1 MGTLEDITER
11 KAAEMEI
18 DRVHKA
24 LVSAS
29 RQAGMAE
36 VATNVLHNVGNVLNS
51 LNVSAN
57 LVADRVRNLKSDSLA
72 RLVALLQE
80 NSARLGTFMTDD
92 ERGKRIPDFLAQLSS
107 HILNTQRSLLTELES
122 LGRDIDHIK
131 DIVSTQQ
138 TYAKRCGVS
147 ETVDVAA
154 LVEDSLSMNR
164 GAFARHGVTL
174 KREFEPVPPIT
185 VDKHKVLQI
194 LVNLE
199 RNAKYACDAS
209 GRTDKKV
216 VVRIAKSPHGVQIQV
231 IDNGVGISPEHMER
245 MFTHGFT
252 TKKEGHGFG
261 LHSGALTAREIGG
274 SLTVCSEGVGRGAAF
289 TLTLPSNP
297 PEQRHG

>member
-1 MGTLEDITER
+1 
-11 KAAEMEI
+11 
-18 DRVHKA
+18 
-24 LVSAS
+24 
-29 RQAGMAE
+29 
-36 VATNVLHNVGNVLNS
+36 
-51 LNVSAN
+51 
-57 LVADRVRNLKSDSLA
+57 
-72 RLVALLQE
+72 
-80 NSARLGTFMTDD
+80 MTDD
-92 ERGKRIPDFLAQLSS
+92 ERGKRIPDFLAQVSS
-107 HILNTQRSLLTELES
+107 HVLNTQRSLLTELES
-122 LGRDIDHIK
+122 LSRNIDHIK

-174 KREFEPVPPIT
+174 QREFESVPPIT

-216 VVRIAKSPHGVQIQV
+216 IVRIAKSADGVQIQV

-274 SLTVCSEGVGRGAAF
+274 SLTVCSEGVGRGATF
-289 TLTLPSNP
+289 TLILPLNP